1 MNTMHEPHAEPLCI
15 SSLSARQCLVLYSTL
30 GFTAIITQTVL
41 IREFLVV
48 FYGNELCL
56 GVMFGGWL
64 WWIAVGA
71 GLGAR
76 RVGRCRR
83 PELAVA
89 WWLVL
94 AAAAPFVQI
103 LAIRLVRVWLWV
115 PAGQYLPITKM
126 LVAALVVLCPFSLV
140 VGYTFPLGLRL
151 WPGGSTGAATKVG
164 RIYLVEALG
173 SLVGGVLFTFV
184 LVHALSSMACACMD
198 ALLLLG
204 MTALLLRR
212 SLASPVAKGAI
223 ALAVVGALLVGVVSL
238 RLNRRTT
245 VARWQSVGVQ
255 EDRSQR
261 GRSLARR
268 VVLTSR
274 MLRRALN
281 GELAAS
287 ASAVGTFVRAADS
300 PYENI
305 VLSEAN
311 GQYNVF
317 FNGQYSFC
325 FPDVS
330 TYSLTAIPVLVQ
342 HPAPRN
348 VLLIDGG
355 NLEMAEAMLRDCV
368 KQLDY
373 VQLDPQVLPTLQP
386 ELKSR
391 ALRDERVRILHTDGR
406 RHVRTTDRRYD
417 LVFVHVGD
425 PSTAA
430 TNRYYTLQFFR
441 EVRRKLRPG
450 GVIAFTLSS
459 NETYFGDTLGNY
471 SATIFHTLKRVFPSV
486 LIDSGDTATFFGST
500 RDGVLTGDQEE
511 LVARARGWLKPG
523 EFPPAE
529 ILYSLFL
536 PGRSQ
541 FAYEQISKRQPDRLN
556 SDLLPAAYLDYLML
570 WDRQVESRFHV
581 LFQWLRGVPR
591 WQLVVALFTL
601 PLLWTGL
608 LTLCQRRPRRAVPTY
623 LLAVSTTGFS
633 AMGLEVVLLL
643 AFQTALGYLYQWIG
657 LVVATF
663 MLGLA
668 AGAYWVTQR
677 MDRWPDKRRPLLAVH
692 GALLGFAVVVPL
704 VLPVLSS
711 VTLAGLGPLIPLAFI
726 LLMVGAGFLTGAQLP
741 LAAAQC
747 LATGVEPTRAAGI
760 VDRADHF
767 GGFVGALLCGAVLL
781 PVVGIAATC
790 SLMALLNLAVIV
802 LLQIGSKA
810 GSRATY

>member
-126 LVAALVVLCPFSLV
+126 LVAAFVVLCPFSLV

-151 WPGGSTGAATKVG
+151 WPGGAAGAATKIG

-184 LVHALSSMACACMD
+184 LVHALSSMACAFVD

-204 MTALLLRR
+204 MTAVLLRR
-212 SLASPVAKGAI
+212 SAGAPVAKGLL
-223 ALAVVGALLVGVVSL
+223 ALAALGALLVGVGSL
-238 RLNRRTT
+238 RLNQRTT

-255 EDRSQR
+255 EEQSRR
-261 GRSLARR
+261 TGSLLRR
-268 VVLTSR
+268 VALTGR
-274 MLRRALN
+274 MVRKALN
-281 GELAAS
+281 GELVAS

-300 PYENI
+300 PYQNI

-373 VQLDPQVLPTLQP
+373 VQLDPQVLQTLQP

-391 ALRDERVRILHTDGR
+391 AFRDKHVRLLHTDGR

-417 LVFVHVGD
+417 LIFVHLGD

-430 TNRYYTLQFFR
+430 TNRYYTLEFFR

-450 GVIAFTLSS
+450 GVLAFTLSS

-523 EFPPAE
+523 EFPPPE
-529 ILYSLFL
+529 ILYSLFF
-536 PGRSQ
+536 PERSQ

-556 SDLLPAAYLDYLML
+556 TDLLPAAYLDYLLL

-581 LFQWLRGVPR
+581 LFSWLRGVPR
-591 WQLVVALFTL
+591 GLLMLALVMI

-608 LTLCQRRPRRAVPTY
+608 LTLCQRPARRAVPTY

-668 AGAYWVTQR
+668 AGAYWVTGR
-677 MDRWPDKRRPLLAVH
+677 LDRWPDKRPTLMAVH
-692 GALLGFAVVVPL
+692 GALMGFAIVVPA

-711 VTLAGLGPLIPLAFI
+711 VALAPLGPVIPLTFI
-726 LLMVGAGFLTGAQLP
+726 VLMVVAGFFTGAQLP

-747 LATGVEPTRAAGI
+747 LATGVEPTRAAGL

-781 PVVGIAATC
+781 PVIGIPATC
-790 SLMALLNLAVIV
+790 LTLAALNLVV
-802 LLQIGSKA
+802 VGLLWAWG
-810 GSRATY
+810 RAAALA